1 MIAGDDDRC
10 RSLWQRFLCMLYV
23 IVLGRKRLY
32 GECGGL
38 NRMDMYTGEFAYCTS
53 NAQAKS

>member
-1 MIAGDDDRC
+1 MSVALATL
-10 RSLWQRFLCMLYV
+10 SMYV
-23 IVLGRKRLY
+23 VCYSFRAEKLY